1 MSEIVIQCVLER
13 FADQV
18 IDTHS
23 KLGDDT
29 IALRNDR
36 LLPLLEYLRDDERL
50 AFDMPID
57 LTVVDW
63 YRRREP
69 RFDVVYHL
77 YSTTKKHRIRL
88 KVQVDEDNP
97 IVASSNPVW
106 PGFDWYER
114 EAYDLY
120 GIEFAGHP
128 KMKRIM
134 MWEGFEGHPL
144 RKDYPINRRQPLH
157 ILMDEERKEQAA
169 KRAPQEA

>member
-1 MSEIVIQCVLER
+1 MSEHVIQCVLER
-13 FADQV
+13 FSDQV
-18 IDTHS
+18 IETHS

-29 IALRNDR
+29 VVLQPGR
-36 LLPLLEYLRDDERL
+36 LLEVLFFLRDDERL

-77 YSTTKKHRIRL
+77 YSTSKKHRIRL
-88 KVQVDEDNP
+88 KVHVDEDDP
-97 IVASSNPVW
+97 VVDSSNPVW

-114 EAYDLY
+114 EAWDLY
-120 GIEFAGHP
+120 GIEFKGHP
-128 KMKRIM
+128 NHKRVL

-144 RKDYPINRRQPLH
+144 RKDYPINKRQPITTL
-157 ILMDEERKEQAA
+157 LSGDPRVDGN
-169 KRAPQEA
+169 QEA

>member
-1 MSEIVIQCVLER
+1 MSEIVIQSVLEK

-18 IDTHS
+18 IETHS

-29 IALRNDR
+29 IVLKRDR
-36 LLPLLEYLRDDERL
+36 LLELLYFLRDGEGM

-63 YRRREP
+63 YRKQEP
-69 RFDVVYHL
+69 RFEVVYHL

-88 KVQVDEDNP
+88 KVQVDEDDP
-97 IVASSNPVW
+97 VVASSNPVW

-120 GIEFAGHP
+120 GIEFEGHP
-128 KMKRIM
+128 KHERIL

-144 RKDYPINRRQPLH
+144 RKDYPINKRQPLTT
-157 ILMDEERKEQAA
+157 LVSERADEL
-169 KRAPQEA
+169 EAQGPEV